1 MNTTFK
7 RASALLLALMMA
19 FSITACG
26 TTPANTSSSNEN
38 VSEQPYELQMEIAQA
53 DWNDNRQ
60 YIELSTGITMAYVEM
75 GNPDGDPL
83 ILIHGSTDNS
93 RSWSMTAPYFAEAG
107 YHVYMPD
114 LRGHGY
120 SDKPDTGMYT
130 SGDYAADISAF
141 MEAKGIAQAD
151 IVGHS
156 MGSAATQAFLLNF
169 PEKCDHVV
177 LVSSSPVRARGVG
190 TYEMAITLDEDE
202 HPSDEFMDNWYVNP
216 NPVDEEFLGY
226 EKDESQR
233 LDADAWVCIGAGSAT
248 TDLTTLY
255 PYMDTSIPVLILY
268 GSVDSFT
275 NPEEQAELKEA
286 FPHAQY
292 ITYDGIGH
300 NIQWEIPEQCAQDI
314 LNFIAA

>member
-130 SGDYAADISAF
+130 SGDYAADIS
-141 MEAKGIAQAD
+141 
-151 IVGHS
+151 
-156 MGSAATQAFLLNF
+156 
-169 PEKCDHVV
+169 C
-177 LVSSSPVRARGVG
+177 
-190 TYEMAITLDEDE
+190 
-202 HPSDEFMDNWYVNP
+202 
-216 NPVDEEFLGY
+216 
-226 EKDESQR
+226 
-233 LDADAWVCIGAGSAT
+233 
-248 TDLTTLY
+248 
-255 PYMDTSIPVLILY
+255 LY
-268 GSVDSFT
+268 GSQRNCAGRYCGPFHGLCCNTGFS
-275 NPEEQAELKEA
+275 AE
-286 FPHAQY
+286 FP
-292 ITYDGIGH
+292 GKM
-300 NIQWEIPEQCAQDI
+300 
-314 LNFIAA
+314 